1 MYNHILVPVAPDH
14 INDCSLSLDAASRLL
29 ADGGTV
35 SVLSVLEELPSYIGS
50 YFPAEQVQKSVS
62 EFEER
67 LGIAVEA
74 SNISTHVVTGHPT
87 NSILDWAE
95 KHKADCIIVASHQPG
110 LSDYLIGST
119 AARVVRHAQC
129 SVVVLRGK

>member
-14 INDCSLSLDAASRLL
+14 INDCAKSLDAASRLL
-29 ADGGTV
+29 TDGGTV

-50 YFPAEQVQKSVS
+50 YFPPEQVQKSVS
-62 EFEER
+62 DFEDK
-67 LGIAVEA
+67 LNA
-74 SNISTHVVTGHPT
+74 SMESPKIGTHVVTGHPT

-95 KHKADCIIVASHQPG
+95 EHKVDCIVVASHQPG

-119 AARVVRHAQC
+119 AARVVRHAHC
-129 SVVVLRGK
+129 SVVVLRDK